1 MSKYFSSK
9 NLAIFISVIIVI
21 VHFLI
26 RTFNYNNWSN
36 ILGWD
41 VLAYYIYLPFSII
54 HGDPGISDQSIV
66 QYIFDTY
73 HPSGTF
79 YQAFPLP
86 NGNWS
91 PMYTI
96 GFTILYFPF
105 FIIAHIWA
113 LLSSNYP
120 ADGFSYPYQFIIGN
134 GVMVYIVSG
143 IFFLRKV
150 LLNFFTDK
158 ITFWVLLFMLLGTT
172 FFHEALADECG
183 PHAIMFAGFALI
195 LHLNIKWH
203 NNPTSKTA
211 FLLGLTA
218 GLCIL
223 ARGSGIVIGVISILW
238 GVYNKKTLQN
248 KIQLILQYWKQIVI
262 GVIGLGIF
270 PLIQI
275 IYWKLYT
282 GQFLFNTYMVT
293 PGFDWLDPHFA
304 KVFFSYK
311 KGWFIYTPMMSFV
324 VLGLFTLWKRN
335 KEIAIGIITFFIIN
349 VYLISSWGTW
359 WQGGSFG
366 SRYFVD
372 SYPILAIPFG
382 YLLVY
387 VNTRK
392 LLKWI
397 IYPLAGFFLFLNL
410 FQTWQFNN
418 WIFDGY
424 SMTKTYYWKVFLKT
438 KVDPEDRKYREII
451 RNFKSTESFTNPQD
465 YTKRTIGYLDF
476 EKINTIDVNL
486 GYIDT
491 TNFVSPPS
499 SCKIPV
505 DYVYGPTFR
514 IPWYKLTDREHAWV
528 RVTFEYLPIH
538 DLKEAPASLVI
549 ELNHNSGQYIEK
561 YRNWNLEQY
570 SYTVGEW
577 NTFSVDYLTPYP
589 LSAKKDV
596 LNIYVYLRGD
606 KPIYLDNF
614 HVEVFERKW

>member
-1 MSKYFSSK
+1 MRKYFTSK
-9 NLAIFISVIIVI
+9 ILAYAIAVFIVI
-21 VHFLI
+21 VHFLF
-26 RTFNYNNWSN
+26 RTFNYNNWTN

-41 VLAYYIYLPFSII
+41 VLAYYIYLPFTFI

-96 GFTILYFPF
+96 GYAILYFPF
-105 FIIAHIWA
+105 FILAHIWA
-113 LLSSNYP
+113 LISPNYA

-134 GVMVYIVSG
+134 GVMVYIVAG
-143 IFFLRKV
+143 IFWLRKV
-150 LLNFFTDK
+150 LLRFFTDR
-158 ITFWVLLFMLLGTT
+158 ITFFVMLFMLLGTT
-172 FFHEALADECG
+172 YFHETIADECG

-195 LHLNIKWH
+195 LYLNIKWH
-203 NNPTSKTA
+203 DNPTSKTA
-211 FLLGLTA
+211 FLLGLVA

-223 ARGSGIVIGVISILW
+223 ARGSGIVVGLIPLLW
-238 GVYNKKTLQN
+238 NVHNKETLQK
-248 KIQLILQYWKQIVI
+248 KILLIQENWKQIAI
-262 GVIGLGIF
+262 GVIGLGLF

-275 IYWKLYT
+275 IYWKAIT

-293 PGFDWLDPHFA
+293 PGFDWLEPHFA

-311 KGWFIYTPMMSFV
+311 KGWFLYTPMIFLV
-324 VLGLFTLWKRN
+324 VAGLFTLWKRN
-335 KEIAIGIITFFIIN
+335 KDIALSIILFFVFNI
-349 VYLISSWGTW
+349 YFISCWGTW

-372 SYPILAIPFG
+372 SYPVLAIALG
-382 YLLVY
+382 YLLVS
-387 VNTRK
+387 VDKKR

-397 IYPLAGFFLFLNL
+397 VYPMAGFFLFLNL

-424 SMTKTYYWKVFLKT
+424 SMTKEYYWKVFMKT
-438 KVDPEDRKYREII
+438 KVSAEDRKYREII
-451 RNFKSTESFTNPQD
+451 RDFKAEETFENPWD
-465 YTKRTIGYLDF
+465 YTKRTVGYLDF
-476 EKINTIDVNL
+476 DKVNTFPVKPEF
-486 GYIDT
+486 IDT
-491 TNFVSPPS
+491 TEFVSPPN

-505 DYVYGPTFR
+505 DYIYGPTFR
-514 IPWYKLTDREHAWV
+514 IPWNKLTDREHVWV
-528 RVTFEYLPIH
+528 RVTFEYFPVH

-549 ELNHNSGQYIEK
+549 ELNHNNGQYIEK
-561 YRNWNLEQY
+561 YRNWRLDAYNY
-570 SYTVGEW
+570 KVGEW

-589 LSAKKDV
+589 LSVKKDV
-596 LNIYVYLRGD
+596 LNVYVYLRGD
-606 KPIYLDNF
+606 KPLYIDNF
-614 HVEVFERKW
+614 QVEVFERNW